1 MNRLYIVASLTFAAL
16 ILSGCPDTKLPTP
29 IPKVPEPKAQSKP
42 GFGAAADFA
51 LQRTWV
57 LDISESPA

>member
-1 MNRLYIVASLTFAAL
+1 MKRLYIVASLTFAAL

-29 IPKVPEPKAQSKP
+29 IPKVPEPKAQSKL

-51 LQRTWV
+51 LQHTWM
-57 LDISESPA
+57 LDTGENPA